1 MNTYTPARAVM
12 VIQDNGED
20 VMVELPEI
28 QELLDEISNLKCK
41 LYEVC
46 RDADLEIAKERG
58 LSRRQT
64 RRMICFAVPGWL
76 LLAATVSIFLVRRYS
91 S

>member
-12 VIQDNGED
+12 VVHDNGED

-46 RDADLEIAKERG
+46 RDADLEIQARGKEFRK
-58 LSRRQT
+58 LVLWA
-64 RRMICFAVPGWL
+64 MAGWL
-76 LLAATVSIFLVRRYS
+76 LAAALLSKPIIAWWLR
-91 S
+91 